1 MVCGV
6 SASVVSCGILSAVLM
21 VEKADVG
28 IWTLI
33 KGGPSIGKK
42 LRLFPRNPNPVP
54 VDVILMGDDWY
65 GSPDIGIVNAEGV
78 EQLLIWPNS
87 NGSKSAIFRL
97 GNVAADTVLTIR
109 GRMVTCCIGSECW

>member
-1 MVCGV
+1 MAWEIGV
-6 SASVVSCGILSAVLM
+6 SAASCEMLSALPA

-33 KGGPSIGKK
+33 EGGPSIGKK
-42 LRLFPRNPNPVP
+42 LRLFPRNADPIPVE
-54 VDVILMGDDWY
+54 VIVIGDGWY

-87 NGSKSAIFRL
+87 DPSKSAILRL
-97 GNVAADTVLTIR
+97 GNVAADMVLTIP
-109 GRMVTCCIGSECW
+109 GWMVTCCIGSECW